1 MDFSIM
7 YHHPM
12 QAIQEA
18 DSRKKAGGSE
28 WAVSRMDLLACALPL
43 GLIAALL
50 ATYFI
55 DRDFYLT
62 YVLEPVRREYQAVE
76 ITTLLFLFLSV
87 PLLASAARRQW
98 RSVRESGGKSGG
110 KSGGRAALVVIVLV
124 LLAAAF
130 ALGEEADWGD
140 TFFNWTREGGALGDV
155 PALEDG
161 RALNL
166 HNNLPIRGIGSAFV
180 VAVFFGLPVLWAGR
194 ERWKLPAGLRPAVA
208 EWPVVFAMG
217 VAFGWRLVK
226 HVYIAVAGKGEPGD
240 SSFYGGFVEQ
250 TNEHKEMLIAVAFF
264 LYALYRL
271 RATRAR
277 ARSVST
283 GGGGQT

>member
-1 MDFSIM
+1 ME
-7 YHHPM
+7 P
-12 QAIQEA
+12 IQSE
-18 DSRKKAGGSE
+18 DSGKTAGRS
-28 WAVSRMDLLACALPL
+28 ARTVSRLDLLACGLPL

-50 ATYFI
+50 VTYFI

-87 PLLASAARRQW
+87 PLLAAAARRQW
-98 RSVRESGGKSGG
+98 RSVREVRGEAGGKTGG
-110 KSGGRAALVVIVLV
+110 EVGGRAALAVIVLV
-124 LLAAAF
+124 MGAAAF

-140 TFFNWTREGGALGDV
+140 TFFDWTREGGALGDV

-194 ERWKLPAGLRPAVA
+194 ERWRVPAGLRPAVA
-208 EWPVVFAMG
+208 EWPVVFAMA
-217 VAFGWRLVK
+217 VAFGWGLVK
-226 HVYIAVAGKGEPGD
+226 DVYIQVFGKGEPGD

-271 RATRAR
+271 RATCKR
-277 ARSVST
+277 T
-283 GGGGQT
+283 GLPPAA